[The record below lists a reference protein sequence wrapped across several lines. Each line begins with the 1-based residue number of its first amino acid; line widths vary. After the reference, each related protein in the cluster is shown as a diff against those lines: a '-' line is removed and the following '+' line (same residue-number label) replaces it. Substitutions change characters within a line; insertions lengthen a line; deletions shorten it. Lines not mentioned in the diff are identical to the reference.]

1 MFKAHQD
8 YYKYFNLFSLGW
20 SFEEVLPFFKIS
32 EDNRDYSFAK
42 DSIHHAVGGPQPVS
56 QPKFITPLGKAFLVK
71 NYLVSI
77 VMKLKN
83 I

>member
-1 MFKAHQD
+1 
-8 YYKYFNLFSLGW
+8 LFSLGW

-71 NYLVSI
+71 KSSSD
-77 VMKLKN
+77 
-83 I
+83 

>member
-1 MFKAHQD
+1 VF
-8 YYKYFNLFSLGW
+8 
-20 SFEEVLPFFKIS
+20 VLKVS

-56 QPKFITPLGKAFLVK
+56 QPKFITPLGTAFLVK
-71 NYLVSI
+71 KIERTSLKKDRSLMKVVVIND
-77 VMKLKN
+77 VM